1 MGAGRC
7 PFFALRAHLLPQ
19 QGLAER
25 LLWTRCWGAGCWGR
39 SEWEHGPCSHAAYN
53 RHRDA
58 RGLRAW
64 ACPTVIAPRGQGC
77 GGLGRGRPGPFHV
90 TWLGRSYTGGREPPE
105 GRWLQHR
112 RCRGHSGLCLW
123 VEDREGG
130 ECGGDLEKKGVLLQG
145 LELSEVGWKDQSSC
159 CVGGARLGRGCVM
172 VTVQW
177 EVEGWA
183 VLQTSW
189 SGSGE
194 DRGGPQAFYTLC
206 HWTQGWAQVQQAGVR
221 AGGAP
226 PCPGPGLW
234 GEAWPETRVGP

>member
-1 MGAGRC
+1 MPAVDMV
-7 PFFALRAHLLPQ
+7 L
-19 QGLAER
+19 
-25 LLWTRCWGAGCWGR
+25 GAGCWGR
-39 SEWEHGPCSHAAYN
+39 SEWGHGPCSHAACN

-64 ACPTVIAPRGQGC
+64 ACPTVTAPRGR
-77 GGLGRGRPGPFHV
+77 GRGPGEGAVRAVSRNWVGMVLHKGQRP
-90 TWLGRSYTGGREPPE
+90 GGRELPE
-105 GRWLQHR
+105 GRCLQHR
-112 RCRGHSGLCLW
+112 RCGGHSGLCLW

-183 VLQTSW
+183 GPADVLEW
-189 SGSGE
+189 KGG

-206 HWTQGWAQVQQAGVR
+206 HWTRGWAQAPQAGVR
-221 AGGAP
+221 AAGAP
-226 PCPGPGLW
+226 PRPALGLW
-234 GEAWPETRVGP
+234 GEAWPEPRMGP